1 MAFDEMTDAVFDEEE
16 QDAVDSASKQV
27 SKVLRWFEE
36 AKKYRRTRENQW
48 RINEDL
54 LRNKIDMSGARTQ
67 TDMRFNIPLAVV
79 ESIKPVINDFLPTF
93 DVMPEGQDD
102 VYFADMVQKRSK
114 QIKAIGNFR
123 SNIMEAISDSL
134 EYSDGLFEMRP
145 ILKDEMGED
154 DEVISQTLKGV
165 EFNAI
170 DPFTWYPAPHSV
182 GMRLGE
188 DARYHIFAVPM
199 HKDDIQRKYGIK
211 VQGEG
216 RLDDQRA
223 WIKSN
228 DEDETDGDYSL
239 VLTCYASD
247 VDEDEYPDGRVTI
260 VVEEQLVS
268 DEPLEMYR
276 IPIFQFSNYKSEHD
290 TFGYSEPELVASQT
304 KAINEGMSSMF
315 DGLREAGNPKR
326 KIKKSLFNRVTKN
339 FNRLKNIEVNQADD
353 VTYLQ
358 PSAPSASMFSAIE
371 LTLRLIDVV
380 TGQNDVSA
388 GRNQTSNV
396 TSGKAILAL
405 QEASQ
410 ARVRYKISKE
420 IVPIIEDIGEF
431 IIWLI
436 QNFDQE
442 IISIREESKSGELEF
457 TQFNPQMTKED
468 AVKMAQDDPTF
479 DPRTFNTLQNSKL
492 NIRVTAGFSQPSGR
506 LSRKEEA
513 DINFDAGRIGIEQ
526 WCTDTDQSD
535 KQFTI
540 DSFYERQGMEQR
552 KQIEEEVAKDLPKII
567 ESARNK
573 PEEFEGSVDEDRLME
588 LVMQLPEIMLG
599 EDFQSLPVSTKTRIA
614 TAIAN
619 QPQGQEQGA

>member
-1 MAFDEMTDAVFDEEE
+1 MPDTEMTDAVFDGEE
-16 QDAVDSASKQV
+16 QDAINDASVQV
-27 SKVLRWFEE
+27 TKVLQWFEE
-36 AKKYRRTRENQW
+36 AKKYRRTREQQW

-79 ESIKPVINDFLPTF
+79 ESIKPIINDFLPTF
-93 DVMPEGQDD
+93 DVMPEGQND
-102 VYFADMVQKRSK
+102 VYFADMVQKRKK
-114 QIKAIGNFR
+114 QIANIGNFH
-123 SNIMEAISDSL
+123 SNIMESISDSL
-134 EYSDGLFEMRP
+134 EYSDGLFELRP
-145 ILKDEMGED
+145 ILADEVGED
-154 DEVISQTLKGV
+154 DEILSQTLKGI

-170 DPFTWYPAPHSV
+170 DPFTWYPAPHAV
-182 GMRLGE
+182 GMRLGK
-188 DARYHIFAVPM
+188 DSRFHIFAVPM
-199 HKDDIQRKYGIK
+199 HKDEIQRQYGIK

-228 DEDETDGDYSL
+228 DEDESSGDYSL
-239 VLTCYASD
+239 VLTCYSAD
-247 VDEDEYPDGRVTI
+247 VDEEKYPDGRVTI

-268 DEPLEMYR
+268 DEPMELYR

-326 KIKKSLFNRVTKN
+326 KIVKSLFNRVTKN
-339 FNRLKNIEVNQADD
+339 FNRLKNIEVNRPDD
-353 VTYLQ
+353 VSYLQ

-396 TSGKAILAL
+396 TSGKAIMAL

-420 IVPIIEDIGEF
+420 IVPIMEDIGEF
-431 IIWLI
+431 IVWII

-442 IISIREESKSGELEF
+442 IISIREESRSGELQF
-457 TQFNPQMTKED
+457 TEFNPQMTKED
-468 AVKMAQDDPTF
+468 AQMMAQEDPTF
-479 DPRTFNTLQNSKL
+479 DPRTFNTLQDTNL

-526 WCTDTDQSD
+526 WCTDTDQPD

-540 DSFYERQGMEQR
+540 DNYYERQGMEQR
-552 KQIEEEVAKDLPKII
+552 KAIQEEVAKDLPDII
-567 ESARNK
+567 ESARTK
-573 PEEFEGSVDEDRLME
+573 PEEFEGSVEEDRLME
-588 LVMQLPEIMLG
+588 LVQQLPEIMLS

-619 QPQGQEQGA
+619 SGQQQQGA